1 MSDHRTDHRP
11 QKSDASPVDVQDIGH
26 LFDLYSGKV
35 RELEAIHNSIQ
46 ITESA
51 KAMVSGT
58 LEEIMRRAA
67 NDNLPSV
74 RIEIYNLERK
84 IVEQLVKRPDDLY
97 KLASRQFEELVCA
110 LLSDMGYEV
119 KLTPET
125 RDGGRDI
132 LAVAKTS
139 IGELLTIIE
148 CKRYRAE
155 NPVSVSEIRSFLFTV
170 RESDRASCGMF
181 ATTSY
186 FSRDAA
192 NLAADYFYQLKLKD
206 VQDIRTWLQQ
216 YGTWTQADRG
226 GFWLPAPSKTLHI
239 PAQG

>member
-1 MSDHRTDHRP
+1 MSDHRTDH
-11 QKSDASPVDVQDIGH
+11 KNEKEDFSPGDVQDIGS
-26 LFDLYSGKV
+26 LFDLYSAKV
-35 RELEAIHNSIQ
+35 RELEAINNSLQ
-46 ITESA
+46 ITERA
-51 KAMVSGT
+51 KTMVSST
-58 LEEIMRRAA
+58 LDDIMRRAA
-67 NDNLPSV
+67 NDNVSPV
-74 RIEIYNLERK
+74 NIEIYNLERK

-132 LAVAKTS
+132 IAVARTS
-139 IGELLTIIE
+139 IGELLTIVE

-216 YGTWTQADRG
+216 YGTWTQADKG
-226 GFWLPAPSKTLHI
+226 GFWLPEPIKTLHA
-239 PAQG
+239 PGQA

>member
-1 MSDHRTDHRP
+1 MSDHRTDHKHEKR
-11 QKSDASPVDVQDIGH
+11 DFSPVDVQDIGS
-26 LFDLYSGKV
+26 LFDLYSAKV
-35 RELEAIHNSIQ
+35 RELEAINNSLQ
-46 ITESA
+46 ITERA
-51 KAMVSGT
+51 KAMVSST
-58 LEEIMRRAA
+58 LDDIMGRAA
-67 NDNLPSV
+67 NDNLSPV
-74 RIEIYNLERK
+74 HIEIHNLERK
-84 IVEQLVKRPDDLY
+84 IVEQLVNRPDDLY

-110 LLSDMGYEV
+110 LLSDMGYEA

-132 LAVAKTS
+132 IAVAKTS
-139 IGELLTIIE
+139 IGELLTIVE

-216 YGTWTQADRG
+216 YGTWTQAEKG
-226 GFWLPAPSKTLHI
+226 GFWLPEPIKTLHM
-239 PAQG
+239 PGQA